1 MKQFLNTT
9 IAMLFLV
16 SAVLANQ
23 QADLERGIQLYNARK
38 YAEAEPVLAKAVQ
51 DDAESARAHEYLGLT
66 KVSWAKSDEANAELS
81 RAEEL
86 APDSDSIKVGL
97 ARVMIQKKQF
107 DSAEEFLKKA
117 RDINGNNPDV
127 PLYSGVLNVARGNNE
142 QAIKDLDAAIAL
154 KPDNAYAYY
163 YAGLAYSALKRP
175 DKMVQNFQTFLK
187 LAPDAPEAGRVRS
200 LLRSVP

>member
-16 SAVLANQ
+16 SAVLAQ
-23 QADLERGIQLYNARK
+23 QADLERGIELYNARK

-51 DDAESARAHEYLGLT
+51 DDGENARAHEYLGLT
-66 KVSWAKSDEANAELS
+66 KLSLVKIDEANAELS

-86 APDSDSIKVGL
+86 APGSDSIKVGL
-97 ARVMIQKKQF
+97 ARVLIQKKQF
-107 DSAEEFLKKA
+107 DSAEESLKKA

-127 PLYSGVLNVARGNNE
+127 PLYSGVLNVAKGNNE
-142 QAIKDLDAAIAL
+142 QAIKDLDASIAL